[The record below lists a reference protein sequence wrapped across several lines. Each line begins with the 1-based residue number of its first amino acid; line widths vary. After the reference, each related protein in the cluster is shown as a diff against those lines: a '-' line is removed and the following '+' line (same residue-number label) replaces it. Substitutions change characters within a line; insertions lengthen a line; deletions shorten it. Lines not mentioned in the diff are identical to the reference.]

1 MGSTTSLIQA
11 LQSFSLV
18 FGFWSGYNVTPAHLT
33 GHRSSDLHCHKF
45 RFPVVVVFCLVEHCQ
60 LTTCNVWHEGL
71 PEHFRP
77 CQNTWAPHYAAARD
91 WLKSKGVSTLT
102 DRSGVVCSFQYQERI
117 STLCP
122 HLFSSKRNC
131 IQIHASFST
140 KRDCIQ
146 IQASFSTK
154 RDCIQVHA
162 TKGTAAFRYM
172 HFVSQKMTNGIS
184 NKRVSS
190 IQVHANHAINLTSS
204 GPCALSLARKVK
216 RVILPFSCERGPSFH
231 WSLASSLQQWK
242 LNSGSLPIAR
252 RGLTA
257 LKSLIL
263 PSASREPIALKY
275 SLPYL
280 LQQGW
285 IR

>member
-1 MGSTTSLIQA
+1 MSNTANWPLAGLVKTRGHLIMLRHA
-11 LQSFSLV
+11 IGWNLRVCLL
-18 FGFWSGYNVTPAHLT
+18 WLT
-33 GHRSSDLHCHKF
+33 G
-45 RFPVVVVFCLVEHCQ
+45 VEWSV
-60 LTTCNVWHEGL
+60 LFSIKEI
-71 PEHFRP
+71 
-77 CQNTWAPHYAAARD
+77 
-91 WLKSKGVSTLT
+91 
-102 DRSGVVCSFQYQERI
+102 I

-122 HLFSSKRNC
+122 DLFSIKRNC
-131 IQIHASFST
+131 IQIQASFST

-184 NKRVSS
+184 NKRVSY

-204 GPCALSLARKVK
+204 GPCALSLVRKEK

-242 LNSGSLPIAR
+242 LNSESLPIAR

-257 LKSLIL
+257 KSDGYIEVLF
-263 PSASREPIALKY
+263 PAFNRD
-275 SLPYL
+275 
-280 LQQGW
+280 
-285 IR
+285 R